1 MATADLNS
9 TISAL
14 KGGLTAL
21 PAEAAVANIDSWHS
35 QLKDAAPEV
44 AATLAELKTALT
56 SGSASGS
63 SIGALLTKLGGREI
77 WGLPKE
83 LAQFTWT
90 EHSVTVSQAD
100 KFLCTLNYRRQ
111 SFGLPLKLSASPL
124 M

>member
-21 PAEAAVANIDSWHS
+21 PAEAAVANIESWQS

-44 AATLAELKTALT
+44 ASTLGELKTALT

-63 SIGALLTKLGGREI
+63 SIGALLTKLGGQASGAGTSTGGDAGSQMEAL
-77 WGLPKE
+77 GKML
-83 LAQFTWT
+83 T
-90 EHSVTVSQAD
+90 EAGKS
-100 KFLCTLNYRRQ
+100 
-111 SFGLPLKLSASPL
+111 LS
-124 M
+124 